1 MKNILALLLCAAWL
15 PCSAADPLPP
25 ASAFFG
31 NVQTGGASIS
41 PDGRMV
47 AMLAKAPGTR
57 TGVVLVNLADNS
69 PRLLAR
75 FKNADIRSVFWLSTK
90 RLGYTATYS
99 DESPGE
105 ERAGLYASDIDGSKL
120 KGLAP
125 AIIARRSFA
134 ESEDFPG
141 PDKTPGTLDGLNA
154 QNSDNMIVIVH
165 YDGDEID
172 AHLRILNTRT
182 GARDDLSA
190 PTGTFNWIVDA
201 NKQPRVVLARDGDR
215 HAMFA
220 KGGYAWRK
228 LATFAPMSADA
239 IMPKLYDGT
248 LYVQSRNGGDRVSL
262 YTYDIGAAAL
272 AKNALVASPDYDIEG
287 GFISDDKKLLGVSI
301 ETDAEST
308 VWFDPE
314 MKALQA
320 EIDEALPSV
329 VNRIER
335 GVRSETPFILVHSY
349 SPRHPGQTL
358 VYNRDTR
365 KFTRLGQ
372 ALPGIVAEKM
382 AETEMVRYPA
392 RDGMKIPAYLTLPLG
407 KPATKLPLI
416 VLVGA
421 NPSEGRDHWSWDSSV
436 QFLASRGYAVIQ
448 PQVRGTPGFGAAH
461 VNAGIGQWGRGM
473 QDDVA
478 DAARWAI
485 KQGTADPERVCVVG
499 TLFGGYAALMGVIR
513 DADLF
518 RCAVSYSG
526 IVDIGMM
533 FKNDWADFP
542 SSGRG
547 LDRKLLIGDPKAD
560 KDKFIAV
567 SPLHQAARIQ
577 RPVLL
582 AYGAE
587 DVRVPGKHGKMLFD
601 AVKPHNPQAQFHWF
615 DDKGQPPSLEGNR
628 VELWTHIEQF
638 LERHIG
644 SR

>member
-1 MKNILALLLCAAWL
+1 MASFAPL
-15 PCSAADPLPP
+15 AADAVTPL
-25 ASAFFG
+25 
-31 NVQTGGASIS
+31 
-41 PDGRMV
+41 
-47 AMLAKAPGTR
+47 
-57 TGVVLVNLADNS
+57 
-69 PRLLAR
+69 
-75 FKNADIRSVFWLSTK
+75 
-90 RLGYTATYS
+90 
-99 DESPGE
+99 
-105 ERAGLYASDIDGSKL
+105 
-120 KGLAP
+120 
-125 AIIARRSFA
+125 
-134 ESEDFPG
+134 
-141 PDKTPGTLDGLNA
+141 
-154 QNSDNMIVIVH
+154 
-165 YDGDEID
+165 
-172 AHLRILNTRT
+172 
-182 GARDDLSA
+182 
-190 PTGTFNWIVDA
+190 
-201 NKQPRVVLARDGDR
+201 
-215 HAMFA
+215 
-220 KGGYAWRK
+220 
-228 LATFAPMSADA
+228 
-239 IMPKLYDGT
+239 LYDGT
-248 LYVQSRNGGDRVSL
+248 LYVQSRNGGDRLGV
-262 YTYDIGAAAL
+262 YTYEIAAGAL
-272 AKNALVASPDYDIEG
+272 AKAPLVASPDYDIEG
-287 GFISDDKKLLGVSI
+287 SFVSDGKRMLGLRI

-308 VWFDPE
+308 VWFDQA

-320 EIDEALPSV
+320 EIDALLPAT
-329 VNRIER
+329 VNRISR
-335 GVRSETPFILVHSY
+335 GVRSVTPFILVDSY
-349 SPRHPGQTL
+349 SPRHPGQVL
-358 VYNRDTR
+358 IYNRDTKKLASIGR
-365 KFTRLGQ
+365 
-372 ALPGIVAEKM
+372 ALPDIVPEKM
-382 AETEMVRYPA
+382 AETELVRYAA
-392 RDGMKIPAYLTLPLG
+392 RDGLKVPAYLTLPLG
-407 KPATKLPLI
+407 KPAKKLPLI

-421 NPSEGRDHWSWDSSV
+421 NPSEGRDHWSWDSNV

-601 AVKPHNPQAQFHWF
+601 AIKPHNPQAEFHWF
-615 DDKGQPPSLEGNR
+615 DDKGQAPSLEGNR
-628 VELWTHIEQF
+628 VELWTRIEQF
-638 LERHIG
+638 LDRHIG